1 MLRSLRRLQLRQWAL
16 AACINFGAVVVAVV
30 AFGVWRHFQP
40 ASAPLPPTRIEG
52 TIQQGFYEPADD
64 VGYIPIAN
72 KQVTAREM
80 AGDRQLFNVTYT
92 IGPDQF
98 RIMPEALP
106 NAESCLL
113 VFGDSFTFG
122 VGVNDSETYAAQVVL
137 KSAGKIA
144 AQNLAHEGW
153 GPHQFLAGLQSGRF
167 QRAVRCRPT
176 DATYLMIP
184 PHIYRV
190 EGATSWDKHGPRYRL
205 GADGRPVRDGNF
217 DAPSRFNWRPL
228 LGLNP
233 MGDDE
238 AAELTAAVILEAVR
252 ELKNQ
257 FAGIRFHF
265 IAWNNG
271 GAPIETTQYIENCLV
286 AAGIIPHPIEA
297 ILPRFPYV
305 RDDYVTDPLVD
316 THPNVR
322 AHVRIADYLIREVM
336 PPALQ
341 EVPNTVN
348 RWPERR

>member
-1 MLRSLRRLQLRQWAL
+1 M
-16 AACINFGAVVVAVV
+16 
-30 AFGVWRHFQP
+30 
-40 ASAPLPPTRIEG
+40 PL
-52 TIQQGFYEPADD
+52 
-64 VGYIPIAN
+64 AN
-72 KQVTAREM
+72 KQVTAREGGRPP
-80 AGDRQLFNVTYT
+80 AFNVTYT
-92 IGPDQF
+92 RGPDQF
-98 RIMPEALP
+98 RIMPEAPL
-106 NAESCLL
+106 NSESCLL
-113 VFGDSFTFG
+113 AFEICSHSAW
-122 VGVNDSETYAAQVVL
+122 VNDSETYAAQVVL

-190 EGATSWDKHGPRYRL
+190 QGTTSWDTHGPRYRL

-265 IAWNNG
+265 MQEQRRAHSRRPSISRR
-271 GAPIETTQYIENCLV
+271 LV

-322 AHVRIADYLIREVM
+322 AHARIANYFIREIM
-336 PPALQ
+336 HPALQ
-341 EVPNTVN
+341 EAPSTVN
-348 RWPERR
+348 HGPERR